1 MVYLDCFHIAIRYAT
16 VGHQCYTLS
25 RFTYASHLFPR
36 FSPILCHHQQ
46 HYQGILLLCATLWSD
61 VKFLSAVTCP
71 SSKCGHTSH
80 LVEPNNAS
88 IYFQMSTQPVPLAA
102 KVRGSSCPQS
112 LTWQLPNIFYHLRK
126 HVFSLCGFCFNGFN
140 SLILGASCLHSCEL
154 SAFSAYIFFL

>member
-1 MVYLDCFHIAIRYAT
+1 M
-16 VGHQCYTLS
+16 
-25 RFTYASHLFPR
+25 
-36 FSPILCHHQQ
+36 
-46 HYQGILLLCATLWSD
+46 
-61 VKFLSAVTCP
+61 TCP
-71 SSKCGHTSH
+71 SSKCVHTSH

-126 HVFSLCGFCFNGFN
+126 HVFLLCGFYFNGFN

-154 SAFSAYIFFL
+154 SAFSAYIFFPLSALLLGTLSSSGFLIWSCFCVGELFSFAPLAGWLVGRFLLLIFFVVVFYDCLFFRQNLILHCRLT